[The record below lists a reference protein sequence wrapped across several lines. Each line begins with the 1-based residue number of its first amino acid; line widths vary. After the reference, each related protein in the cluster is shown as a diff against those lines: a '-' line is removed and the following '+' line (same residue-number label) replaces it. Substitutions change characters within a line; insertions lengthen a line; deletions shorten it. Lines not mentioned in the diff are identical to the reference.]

1 MLLFRKY
8 FGIYKSSV
16 TYGLLSVYPTADF
29 LCPVRHG
36 DGSSVLCLVLKVICH
51 GHSAKVL
58 DRQPSE

>member
-1 MLLFRKY
+1 MEL
-8 FGIYKSSV
+8 
-16 TYGLLSVYPTADF
+16 YGLLSVYPRADF
-29 LCPVRHG
+29 FCPVRHG